1 VTRPN
6 KVHVKLASKKE
17 DDPVGEYHSVTG
29 EVTKLLSLTVS
40 VEQDNTVRAT
50 PTADYSQDN
59 GMLA

>member
-1 VTRPN
+1 
-6 KVHVKLASKKE
+6 VHVKLASKKE